1 MRLPERYTVRA
12 PATVYICVSFL
23 SRVGAA
29 SEKKNGQQLGKME
42 SAWPSSIIYIRL
54 ILTTAPLLWRERL
67 LFWLGWRSTQTRFL
81 LHECKAW
88 RRGRAE
94 ESWLGRASYQ
104 LTPNCSRPTTNV
116 TWRISTCSPVT
127 NTSYWPLDL
136 LHLRIS
142 CLYTARLSVHPS
154 FLVRRRFWQD
164 EMPFKKSSTTK
175 KRERQQPSTWK
186 ERPSLLRLC
195 K

>member
-1 MRLPERYTVRA
+1 MKRA
-12 PATVYICVSFL
+12 
-23 SRVGAA
+23 
-29 SEKKNGQQLGKME
+29 
-42 SAWPSSIIYIRL
+42 SI

-67 LFWLGWRSTQTRFL
+67 LFWLGRRSTQTRFL

-88 RRGRAE
+88 RRRE